1 MKENNKRHRSDN
13 KSALRLAFIYVITSI
28 IWVVLSDLS
37 LSTTPSVIIPFI
49 IKSSFYV
56 LVVGVLFYTFVANEF
71 NKHSML
77 EEQVIQSEKIY
88 STLVNNINDVVI
100 LVQDEAIKYVN
111 PAVSTI
117 TDLTPDDVIGKSM
130 LGFISPEF
138 REVVKD
144 HYIKRLQGKEVENR
158 YEFSIIGR
166 QGKII
171 PVENNSS
178 FITFEGRP
186 ATISILRDISRFKE
200 IEKIKSD
207 FISVASH
214 QLRNPLTGI
223 KWFSKLL
230 LDQKV
235 GSLSEEQAD
244 FVRQIYDSNERMIRL
259 TNDLLEV
266 SHIEN
271 GEKFKIEKKPGSM
284 IELIKKVIKDQ
295 KINFPEKDIEIDVE
309 SSCSDKMVF
318 DFDENKIY
326 EAISNI
332 VSNSIKYS
340 NSDAKVIIKIKAE
353 CLDKEVKIMVEDF
366 GLGIPISQQKRIF
379 QKFFRAENI
388 LGISIDGTGLGLY
401 IAKGMIEAH
410 GGKIWFESEQDK
422 GTRFYFTLP
431 LENKKENN

>member
-1 MKENNKRHRSDN
+1 MKENNKKYKSNN

-37 LSTTPSVIIPFI
+37 LSTVPSVIVPFI

-56 LVVGVLFYTFVANEF
+56 LVVGVLFYTFVAREF
-71 NKHSML
+71 TKHSLL
-77 EEQVIQSEKIY
+77 EEKVIQSEKIY
-88 STLVNNINDVVI
+88 STLVENINDVVI
-100 LVQDEAIKYVN
+100 LVQDEVIKYVN
-111 PAVSTI
+111 PAVSII
-117 TDLTPDDVIGKSM
+117 TDLTSEDVIGKSM
-130 LGFISPEF
+130 LDFIAPEF
-138 REVVKD
+138 REIVKN
-144 HYIKRLQGKEVENR
+144 HYIKRLQGEEVENR

-166 QGKII
+166 QGKIL

-178 FITFEGRP
+178 FVIFEGRP

-230 LDQKV
+230 IDQKV
-235 GSLSEEQAD
+235 GSLSKEQTD
-244 FVRQIYDSNERMIRL
+244 LIKQIYDSNERMIRL
-259 TNDLLEV
+259 TNDLLEA

-271 GEKFKIEKKPGSM
+271 GEEFKIEKKPGKI
-284 IELIKKVIKDQ
+284 IELIDKVVKDQ
-295 KINFPEKDIEIDVE
+295 KINFPDKNIKINIEN
-309 SSCSDKMVF
+309 SCSDKMIF
-318 DFDENKIY
+318 DFDENKLY
-326 EAISNI
+326 EVISNLI
-332 VSNSIKYS
+332 SNSIKYS
-340 NSDAKVIIKIKAE
+340 NSDVEIIVNVKTE
-353 CLDKEVKIMVEDF
+353 CSDKEMKVTIEDF

-379 QKFFRAENI
+379 QKFFRADNI
-388 LGISIDGTGLGLY
+388 SGISIDGTGLGLY

-431 LENKKENN
+431 LENKRDDG

>member
-13 KSALRLAFIYVITSI
+13 KAALRLAFIYVITSI

-71 NKHSML
+71 NKHSVL

-100 LVQDEAIKYVN
+100 LIQDEVIKYVN

-130 LGFISPEF
+130 LDFISPEF
-138 REVVKD
+138 REIVKD
-144 HYIKRLQGKEVENR
+144 HYIKRLQGKEIENR
-158 YEFSIIGR
+158 YEFSIIGS

-178 FITFEGRP
+178 FIIFEGRP

-230 LDQKV
+230 LGQKV

-271 GEKFKIEKKPGSM
+271 GEEFKIEKKPGNI
-284 IELIKKVIKDQ
+284 IELIKKVVKDQ

-309 SSCSDKMVF
+309 NSCSDKMIF

-340 NSDAKVIIKIKAE
+340 NSNTKVIVKIKAE
-353 CLDKEVKIMVEDF
+353 CSDREVKITVEDF

-410 GGKIWFESEQDK
+410 GGRIWFESEQDK

>member
-1 MKENNKRHRSDN
+1 MKENNKKYKGYN
-13 KSALRLAFIYVITSI
+13 KGALRLAFIYVITSI
-28 IWVVLSDLS
+28 IWVVVSDLS
-37 LSTTPSVIIPFI
+37 FSMIPSVVIPFI
-49 IKSSFYV
+49 VKSSFYV
-56 LVVGVLFYTFVANEF
+56 LVVGVLFYTFVAKEF
-71 NKHSML
+71 NKHSIL
-77 EEQVIQSEKIY
+77 EEKIIQSEKIY
-88 STLVNNINDVVI
+88 STLVENINDVVI
-100 LVQDEAIKYVN
+100 LVQDEVIKYIN
-111 PAVSTI
+111 PAVSII
-117 TDLTPDDVIGKSM
+117 TDLTPKDVIGKSM
-130 LGFISPEF
+130 LDFITPEF
-138 REVVKD
+138 REMVKN
-144 HYIKRLQGKEVENR
+144 HYIKRLRGEEVENR
-158 YEFSIIGR
+158 YEFSVIGR
-166 QGKII
+166 GEKIL

-178 FITFEGRP
+178 FIIFDGRP

-200 IEKIKSD
+200 VEKIKSD

-235 GSLSEEQAD
+235 GPLAKEQTD
-244 FVRQIYDSNERMIRL
+244 FIKQIYDSNERMIRL

-271 GEKFKIEKKPGSM
+271 GEEFKIEKKPGK
-284 IELIKKVIKDQ
+284 ITELIRKVIKDQ
-295 KINFPEKDIEIDVE
+295 KINFPEKNVRINIEN
-309 SSCSDKMVF
+309 SCPDKMIF
-318 DFDENKIY
+318 DFDGNKIY
-326 EAISNI
+326 EVISNLI
-332 VSNSIKYS
+332 SNSIKYS
-340 NSDAKVIIKIKAE
+340 NSDAEIIVNVKAE
-353 CLDKEVKIMVEDF
+353 CLDKEVKVTIEDF

-431 LENKKENN
+431 LENKRNDN